1 MSVSV
6 RPGIE
11 HTHKDSRKPF
21 SENVSV
27 SVTNKKQ
34 VMSVEAKRQ
43 PLGNLSNEVDRN
55 GSSQKKSTLPS
66 KISTEKK
73 AAAIAKDDLPEIEY
87 MPPPHTEDD
96 DTDFEEPEYLK
107 NIDKLFLGKIVHQTL
122 SKSNVEKL
130 TFEKSRRS
138 KQTAGWFCLPD
149 IGDIE
154 DFTTD
159 ETEDL
164 LFID

>member
-1 MSVSV
+1 MS
-6 RPGIE
+6 
-11 HTHKDSRKPF
+11 
-21 SENVSV
+21 
-27 SVTNKKQ
+27 
-34 VMSVEAKRQ
+34 EAKRQ
-43 PLGNLSNEVDRN
+43 PLGNLSNEVERN

-73 AAAIAKDDLPEIEY
+73 AVEIAKDDLPDMEY
-87 MPPPHTEDD
+87 MPPPHTEDH

-107 NIDKLFLGKIVHQTL
+107 NIDKLFTSNFAHQAAA
-122 SKSNVEKL
+122 KPAEKL

-154 DFTTD
+154 DFTAD